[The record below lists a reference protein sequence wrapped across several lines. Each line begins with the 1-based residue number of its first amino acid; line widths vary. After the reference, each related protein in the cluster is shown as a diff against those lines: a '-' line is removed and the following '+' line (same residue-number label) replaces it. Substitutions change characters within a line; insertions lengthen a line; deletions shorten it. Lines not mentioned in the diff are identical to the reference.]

1 MNSPTLQ
8 TLARPT
14 RRAWLRLASGA
25 TATAVAWVG
34 TPRPAAA
41 TAGELGAALARFTG
55 GAPVQVGR
63 ITLEV
68 AELVENGNSVPITMT
83 VASPMTPADHVV
95 RLALFTERNP
105 QPEVLVFQLGPR
117 AGRAHVATRV
127 RLATSQ
133 PLVALAQLSDGT
145 FWSHRVEVIVTLAA
159 CVEA

>member
-1 MNSPTLQ
+1 MNPPNL
-8 TLARPT
+8 LAPPRPT
-14 RRAWLRLASGA
+14 RRAWLRLASIG
-25 TATAVAWVG
+25 TAVACVG
-34 TPRPAAA
+34 MAPRPAAA
-41 TAGELGAALARFTG
+41 TASELSAAIARFTG
-55 GAPVQVGR
+55 GVPVQVGR

-68 AELVENGNSVPITMT
+68 AELVENGNSVPVTIS
-83 VASPMTPADHVV
+83 VASPMTPTDHVV

-117 AGRAHVATRV
+117 AGRAYVATRV